1 MTKPEDFIG
10 TIANYHEYYIK
21 NMYKQVR
28 LSYSKNRPIA
38 LIDPTTLEQIV
49 RRLDDTPGHLS
60 SFKTFFSLATKL

>member
-1 MTKPEDFIG
+1 
-10 TIANYHEYYIK
+10 
-21 NMYKQVR
+21 MYKQVR

-38 LIDPTTLEQIV
+38 LIDPTILEQIV